1 MINYKSENGAALV
14 LTLMIITLFF
24 IFILTQFYQI
34 TNTTK
39 QVTTMEKQIDA
50 RLAAEMGSDYYRD
63 VVKKYIDDTDTGVEE
78 PGDVN
83 IAEIILPQ
91 NPVIWDSG
99 NHKFLIK
106 ESYIEERTEDQVTVK
121 FISVGTAHN
130 KEMKIEETIIITFE
144 SE

>member
-1 MINYKSENGAALV
+1 MNNFKSEKGAALI

-50 RLAAEMGSDYYRD
+50 RLVAEMGVDYYRD
-63 VVKKYIDDTDTGVEE
+63 VVQKYIDDAELTE

-83 IAEIILPQ
+83 IAEITLPQ
-91 NPVIWDSG
+91 NPVKWDSG
-99 NHKFLIK
+99 NHKFFIK
-106 ESYIEERTEDQVTVK
+106 DSYIEEKTEDQVTVK
-121 FISVGTAHN
+121 FTSVGTVHS
-130 KEMKIEETIIITFE
+130 KEKKIEDTIIITFE